1 MYGTDGEVKLID
13 FGLAKQT
20 ERKNQQLHTIAGTPY
35 FISPDVLN
43 GKYGKECDIWSL
55 GIVLYMILTGKYP
68 FDGNNRPEVFG
79 KIKKGVFE

>member
-1 MYGTDGEVKLID
+1 
-13 FGLAKQT
+13 
-20 ERKNQQLHTIAGTPY
+20 LHTIAGTPY

-55 GIVLYMILTGKYP
+55 GVVLYMILTGKYP

-79 KIKKGVFE
+79 KIKKGIFEPPSKVS